1 MRYLFRAGIIILVF
15 INSGCIK
22 DPIHIDIW
30 PIKANPG
37 KFECYI
43 NGRDFVPDSGR
54 LHLFGGPITT
64 YVQNSNNGLYD
75 IIIEAHINGYGIRE
89 NQEVS
94 LYIQNVSGTGVYEF
108 NDPNYQHAEYTRY
121 PILDS
126 ITVAQQ
132 IQPTIYSAPA
142 SGHGSL
148 TLTRFDVK
156 NQVIA
161 GTFWFNAVNAKNAAD
176 SVKITS
182 GHFNIA
188 DATFR

>member
-1 MRYLFRAGIIILVF
+1 MKYLSRVYIALLVVLTA
-15 INSGCIK
+15 SCIK
-22 DPIHIDIW
+22 GPLHLDVFR
-30 PIKANPG
+30 IKANPG

-43 NGRDFVPDSGR
+43 NGEDFVPDSNR
-54 LHLFGGPITT
+54 LTFFGGPITT
-64 YVQNSNNGLYD
+64 YVQNSNSGPYD

-94 LYIQNVSGTGVYEF
+94 LYIQNVTGTGFYEF
-108 NDPNYQHAEYTRY
+108 NDPNYQHAEYTKY

-132 IQPTIYSAPA
+132 IQPTIYNAP
-142 SGHGSL
+142 SPGHGSL

-161 GTFWFNAVNAKNAAD
+161 GTFWFNGVNVHNPAD
-176 SVKITS
+176 SVKVIS
-182 GHFNIA
+182 GHFNIT